1 MLSSLYKSSKS
12 YKKFMFFNFAS
23 TILVSV
29 ESVITTHNVL
39 NGVSQDESS
48 RTLNYVGRDVIGN
61 MGSFLFVG
69 GIGAS
74 ADKDPKKFLQKVH
87 VTQQLSYALTNIAA
101 FNPNMF
107 LLYAGSASTLI
118 SISSI
123 GMGMFTAKCI
133 QKLSSGDNAAEVY
146 AHLALVNTFGAS
158 VGMMAGISL
167 TSYINDPYTLMSLIP
182 ALAMGR
188 VWLYNKAV
196 DEVF

>member
-1 MLSSLYKSSKS
+1 MLSSFYGSSKS

-23 TILVSV
+23 TIVVSV

-87 VTQQLSYALTNIAA
+87 VTQQLSYALTNIAEDS
-101 FNPNMF
+101 FIF
-107 LLYAGSASTLI
+107 STLLY
-118 SISSI
+118 
-123 GMGMFTAKCI
+123 
-133 QKLSSGDNAAEVY
+133 
-146 AHLALVNTFGAS
+146 
-158 VGMMAGISL
+158 
-167 TSYINDPYTLMSLIP
+167 
-182 ALAMGR
+182 
-188 VWLYNKAV
+188 YNIIIIVKFQC
-196 DEVF
+196 DK